1 MTVEM
6 KNLKNVVRVCI
17 MTLTTLILLYI
28 FSIYLNN
35 VILFADITSIKF
47 TVMLWIIYFCLLY
60 FVGFSNVK
68 TEDDL
73 MLKYVDVK
81 HVTRSDILVYFV
93 CRFAL
98 LVLAFKFTCSP
109 GDYSTY
115 YVNNVNNV
123 LVNAEFTPA
132 MRILFCSLPAW
143 YTTPT
148 FSMYLDI
155 DSLGKYLIPSVLCIV
170 LYSIITLRSIRATV
184 FQNKLLRLRKG
195 ADNGSN

>member
-1 MTVEM
+1 MLKTS
-6 KNLKNVVRVCI
+6 NLKNVVRVFI
-17 MTLTTLILLYI
+17 MTLATSILLYI
-28 FSIYLNN
+28 LSIYLNN
-35 VILFADITSIKF
+35 IILFTDIVSLKC
-47 TVMLWIIYFCLLY
+47 TVILWIIFFCLLY
-60 FVGFSNVK
+60 FVGFSNVR

-73 MLKYVDVK
+73 MLKYADVK

-93 CRFAL
+93 CRCVL
-98 LVLAFKFTCSP
+98 LLLAFKFTCSP
-109 GDYSTY
+109 GDYSAY

-123 LVNAEFTPA
+123 LINAEFTPA

-155 DSLGKYLIPSVLCIV
+155 DSLGRYLIPSMLCTV
-170 LYSIITLRSIRATV
+170 LYSILTLRSIRATV

-195 ADNGSN
+195 VDNGSN

>member
-1 MTVEM
+1 
-6 KNLKNVVRVCI
+6 
-17 MTLTTLILLYI
+17 MTLATSILLYI
-28 FSIYLNN
+28 LSIYLNN
-35 VILFADITSIKF
+35 IILFTDIVSLKC
-47 TVMLWIIYFCLLY
+47 TVILWIIFFCLLY
-60 FVGFSNVK
+60 FVGFSNVR

-73 MLKYVDVK
+73 MLKYADVK

-93 CRFAL
+93 CRCVL
-98 LVLAFKFTCSP
+98 LLLAFKFTCSP
-109 GDYSTY
+109 GDYSAY

-123 LVNAEFTPA
+123 LINAEFTPA

-155 DSLGKYLIPSVLCIV
+155 DSLGRYLIPSMLCTV
-170 LYSIITLRSIRATV
+170 LYSILTLRSIRATV

-195 ADNGSN
+195 VDNGSN